1 MANMAGGSTWLR
13 SVLLIGIVYIV
24 VGIVT
29 AHFAT
34 SASSIQVRNLWRLT
48 AWVLSLLVFLGHVA
62 RERLRAGNATRR
74 AALHAAAAVALG
86 AFVLAAVG
94 PVRGYW
100 DAANFWRV
108 AVLSLAVWPILTG
121 IPAFLAALVAGS
133 ILGRLVRPGRSRDSG
148 QVTR

>member
-13 SVLLIGIVYIV
+13 SVLLIGIVYMV

-62 RERLRAGNATRR
+62 HERLRAGNSTKK

-100 DAANFWRV
+100 DASNFWRE
-108 AVLSLAVWPILTG
+108 AVLSLALWPFFTGFPDVLTDL
-121 IPAFLAALVAGS
+121 IPASTLV
-133 ILGRLVRPGRSRDSG
+133 L
-148 QVTR
+148 TY

>member
-1 MANMAGGSTWLR
+1 MANMTGRSTGLR
-13 SVLLIGIVYIV
+13 SLPLIAVVYVV

-29 AHFAT
+29 AHLA
-34 SASSIQVRNLWRLT
+34 SAAPSIELRNLWRLT

-62 RERLRAGNATRR
+62 HERLRAGNSTKK

-100 DAANFWRV
+100 DAANFWRA
-108 AVLSLAVWPILTG
+108 AVLSLSLSPILTG